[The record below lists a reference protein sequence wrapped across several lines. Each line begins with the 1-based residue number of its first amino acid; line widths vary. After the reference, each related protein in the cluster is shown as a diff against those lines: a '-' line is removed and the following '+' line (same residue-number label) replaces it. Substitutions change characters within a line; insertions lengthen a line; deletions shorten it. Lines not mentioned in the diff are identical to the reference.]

1 MSSAQKFSQSLTNPS
16 MYNAKRFD
24 TFLMKI
30 EQQLPK
36 KHNPSENRTK
46 TGVTRLSL
54 ADQKNEERNFDV
66 KEFN

>member
-1 MSSAQKFSQSLTNPS
+1 MSSAQKFSQPLTNPS

-54 ADQKNEERNFDV
+54 ADQKNEERNLDV

>member
-1 MSSAQKFSQSLTNPS
+1 
-16 MYNAKRFD
+16 
-24 TFLMKI
+24 MKI

-36 KHNPSENRTK
+36 KHSPSENRTK

-54 ADQKNEERNFDV
+54 ADQKMEERNLDV